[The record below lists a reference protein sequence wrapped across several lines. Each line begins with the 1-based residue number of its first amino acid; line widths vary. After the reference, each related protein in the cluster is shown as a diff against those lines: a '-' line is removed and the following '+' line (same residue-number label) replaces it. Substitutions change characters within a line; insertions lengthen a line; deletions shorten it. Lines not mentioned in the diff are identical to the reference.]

1 MRVLVV
7 PSALV
12 AVTAAMLMGCSM
24 LPRISSDDG
33 TNRSSAIQAIAPE
46 FAEKSGGSS
55 LYVALYNVVFRIN
68 LTRPHRVA
76 EHSGTGYSF
85 SVDRKH
91 NLYTVDETNVV
102 RVYDSKL
109 TTLKR
114 TFSFE
119 GSESGK
125 AVVIDGDAAFVGT
138 SNSQTNASQIDVF
151 RASSSGVVRPRRTI
165 AGARTG
171 LSSLTGLAVDSDGTT
186 YAGTFGPTVLVFA
199 PGAHGNVAP
208 IRTMSGFGYVYDL
221 AIGADGNLYVMQLTG
236 SSWQIVVVPKTQNG
250 PVQPVRTLLT
260 GRYGMFVALGPTG
273 TMYVPPTE
281 TRETR
286 VAVFAPGASGNAKP
300 IGFVGKGDAAA
311 GHVALE
317 NPWFLP

>member
-33 TNRSSAIQAIAPE
+33 ANRSSAIQAIAPE

-55 LYVALYNVVFRIN
+55 LYVAVYNVVFRIN
-68 LTRPHRVA
+68 LTRPHRLA
-76 EHSGTGYSF
+76 EQSGTGYSF

-125 AVVIDGDAAFVGT
+125 AVVIAGRRMRVPSA
-138 SNSQTNASQIDVF
+138 
-151 RASSSGVVRPRRTI
+151 RRSSCSRR
-165 AGARTG
+165 ARTG
-171 LSSLTGLAVDSDGTT
+171 TLRLSGRCQVSATSTIWLSALTEICT
-186 YAGTFGPTVLVFA
+186 
-199 PGAHGNVAP
+199 
-208 IRTMSGFGYVYDL
+208 
-221 AIGADGNLYVMQLTG
+221 
-236 SSWQIVVVPKTQNG
+236 
-250 PVQPVRTLLT
+250 
-260 GRYGMFVALGPTG
+260 
-273 TMYVPPTE
+273 
-281 TRETR
+281 
-286 VAVFAPGASGNAKP
+286 
-300 IGFVGKGDAAA
+300 
-311 GHVALE
+311 
-317 NPWFLP
+317 